1 MSVLCSAVAV
11 ALPTVG
17 TDATSG
23 RLWSHIESCD
33 ECRAQFMRY
42 DEMYEG
48 LAGMRYAHV
57 RAPGALTQRVR
68 ATLGPVAVPDIEER
82 WDRVVPV
89 AAAAALATAAAGT
102 AVLFKIYRHRA
113 A

>member
-1 MSVLCSAVAV
+1 MSVVCSAVSV

-17 TDATSG
+17 TDLTG
-23 RLWSHIESCD
+23 KRLWSHIESCD
-33 ECRAQFMRY
+33 ECEAQYRRY
-42 DEMYEG
+42 VEMYNG
-48 LAGMRYAHV
+48 LATLRDTPI
-57 RAPGALTQRVR
+57 APPAGLPQRVM
-68 ATLGPVAVPDIEER
+68 ASLGPVAVPDLEER
-82 WDRVVPV
+82 WEHAVPV